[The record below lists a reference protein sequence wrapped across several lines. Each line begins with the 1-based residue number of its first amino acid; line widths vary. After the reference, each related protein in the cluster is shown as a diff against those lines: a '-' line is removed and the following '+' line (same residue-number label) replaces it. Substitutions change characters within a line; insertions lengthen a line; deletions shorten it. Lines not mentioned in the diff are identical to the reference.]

1 MTLTPVA
8 GRSEF
13 IQKLPGAISPA
24 FELPGTPAS
33 GRAAES
39 RERSEVRG
47 ASVVVVD
54 ASCFTLPYDYSLCN
68 ALVGGGCEVL
78 LVQSEFLYANWDL
91 HNSFEVSKHFYQRTY
106 KWAAGRRQGRF
117 WKLAK
122 AADHLFGMRSLA
134 AEVARSKPDIVHF
147 QWLPAPLLDQFCLPE
162 LARHSRLVLT
172 LHNTAAFHGSAFA
185 RFTQK
190 LGLERALRH
199 FSKIIVH
206 TEFSRRTVLERGWAE
221 PERVHVV
228 PHGVLD
234 YYRSMPEDPVS
245 ADQDLRVLFFG
256 NIEVYKGLDVLLK
269 AFARLPETVS
279 RKARLVV
286 AGRPGCDMSVLKQ
299 LASSLGIQD
308 RVEWKLGFIP
318 EQEVA
323 GLFRS
328 AAIVALPYLEIDQSG
343 VLLTAIGF
351 ERPIVATR
359 VGGIPET
366 IQDGVHGALVEPG
379 DVEGLAAAIGTMLG
393 DPGARHSAE
402 KALHALRTGPLSW
415 DRAASETI
423 NIYNGLLDQAGNH
436 RQ

>member
-1 MTLTPVA
+1 MQ
-8 GRSEF
+8 E
-13 IQKLPGAISPA
+13 LPGAGSRGL
-24 FELPGTPAS
+24 ELPETAAS
-33 GRAAES
+33 GPAEPSSHRA
-39 RERSEVRG
+39 EVRG

-68 ALVGGGCEVL
+68 ALVRGGCEVL

-91 HNSFEVSKHFYQRTY
+91 PRSFKVSKHFYPRTH
-106 KWAAGRRQGRF
+106 KWAAGRRQGRL

-122 AADHLFGMRSLA
+122 GAEHLFSMRSLA
-134 AEVARSKPDIVHF
+134 KDVARSKPDIVHF
-147 QWLPAPLLDQFCLPE
+147 QWLPAPLLDQFYLAE

-172 LHNTAAFHGSAFA
+172 LHNSAAFHGSVFA

-190 LGLERALRH
+190 VGLERALRH
-199 FSKIIVH
+199 FSEIIVH
-206 TEFSRRTVLERGWAE
+206 TEFSRRTVLERGWAA

-234 YYRSMPEDPVS
+234 YYESLAGDEVS
-245 ADQDLRVLFFG
+245 PDQDLRILFFG

-269 AFARLPETVS
+269 AFALLPETLD
-279 RKARLVV
+279 RKTRLVV
-286 AGRPGCDMSVLKQ
+286 AGRPGCDMTALQQ
-299 LASSLGIQD
+299 LAGSLGIQD

-328 AAIVALPYLEIDQSG
+328 AAVVALPYLEIDQSG

-379 DVEGLAAAIGTMLG
+379 DVAGLAAALGRMLS
-393 DPGARHSAE
+393 DPAARHSAE

-415 DRAASETI
+415 DRSASETI
-423 NIYNGLLDQAGNH
+423 KIYRDLLTAGGSRPN
-436 RQ
+436 